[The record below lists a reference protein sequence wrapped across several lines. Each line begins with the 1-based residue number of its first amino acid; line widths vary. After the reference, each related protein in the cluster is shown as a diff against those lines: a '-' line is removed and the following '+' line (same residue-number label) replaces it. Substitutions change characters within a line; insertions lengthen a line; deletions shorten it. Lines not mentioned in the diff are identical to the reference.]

1 MIQRSTKLTF
11 REIAQEIRQAIVTGQ
26 YPPATLM
33 PPEPVLADRFGV
45 SRALVNRAMQLLAA
59 EGLIQPRQGRGTMVT
74 WLPPLLH
81 SPARYSRNVREQGAA
96 RGAFDAEIKAL
107 GLVPQHEITTA
118 REQPPSD
125 VADALGVRVEQ
136 VSCLVRRR
144 RLSASGIRVRLN
156 ASWFPLPIAGDTVL
170 EDAGA
175 VIVGGVKS
183 ALGEMG
189 YPQTMATERIIIRL
203 PTDDEVDELE
213 ISPERTVLD
222 IFHVGRTASGD
233 AVEVTTT
240 VTPAHYLT
248 IETEFSLT

>member
-1 MIQRSTKLTF
+1 M
-11 REIAQEIRQAIVTGQ
+11 V
-26 YPPATLM
+26 
-33 PPEPVLADRFGV
+33 
-45 SRALVNRAMQLLAA
+45 AA
-59 EGLIQPRQGRGTMVT
+59 EGLIQPRQGRGTIVT
-74 WLPPLLH
+74 WLPPQLH
-81 SPARYSRNVREQGAA
+81 SPARYSRDVRELGAA

-107 GLVPQHEITTA
+107 GLVPQHEITTS

-125 VADALGVRVEQ
+125 VADALGVPVET

-156 ASWFPLPIAGDTVL
+156 ASWFPLSIAADTIL

-183 ALGEMG
+183 ALGDLG
-189 YPQTMATERIIIRL
+189 YRETTATERIITRL
-203 PTDDEVDELE
+203 PTDDEVDVLE

-222 IFHVGRTASGD
+222 IFHVGRTAAGQ

-240 VTPAHYLT
+240 VTPADYLT
-248 IETEFSLT
+248 LETQFSLA